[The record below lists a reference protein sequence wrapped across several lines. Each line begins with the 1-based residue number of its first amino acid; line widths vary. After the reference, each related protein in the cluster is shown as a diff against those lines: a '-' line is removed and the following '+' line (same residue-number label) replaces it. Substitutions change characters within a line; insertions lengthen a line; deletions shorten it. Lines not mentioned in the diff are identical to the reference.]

1 MNMKKLA
8 LVLLFVVSLGPDLF
22 SQDTIRLYSKRI
34 PVDYPVRISSKY
46 VNFDV
51 VKIMIGPGHSFSGN
65 IKNGFGCSWKFQLL
79 SPIALLKNKFPI
91 AYGLTFGIS
100 KIRFNQSSLQF
111 SKNELTAIVHD
122 QNIRKTN
129 QRTGYLGL
137 TLLKV
142 LPWKDIHTTILFGYS
157 LQWNLSS
164 HLRTRYNYDHQHSSI
179 HSGRYI
185 ERFSMPFTFQ
195 ASWSLQQLV
204 SIGIFGCYDA
214 NPRFKGDFGK
224 PIKQAE
230 FGISVALII

>member
-1 MNMKKLA
+1 M
-8 LVLLFVVSLGPDLF
+8 FVVSMSHDLF
-22 SQDTIRLYSKRI
+22 SQNIIKVTSKRI
-34 PVDYPVRISSKY
+34 PVDPPLRITGKY

-51 VKIMIGPGHSFSGN
+51 LKVMIGHGQSFSGDF
-65 IKNGFGCSWKFQLL
+65 KNGFACSWKFQLL
-79 SPIALLKNKFPI
+79 SPVAALKNIFPI
-91 AYGLTFGIS
+91 AYGVTFGIS
-100 KIRFNQSSLQF
+100 KIRFNHASLAF
-111 SKNELTAIVHD
+111 SKNELSAIIPD

-129 QRTGYLGL
+129 LRTGYIGI

-142 LPWKDIHTTILFGYS
+142 LPWKVMHTTLMLGPS

-204 SIGIFGCYDA
+204 SIGIFGCYDV

-230 FGISVALII
+230 YGISVALII